1 HLGRII
7 CRAPQPSNHQGPPV
21 RVAHRS
27 SHREDRTTFNVPL
40 PQANGGANPTR
51 PPKVFKVKITL
62 AATINPELL
71 NRFVHGQQS
80 HDDEAT
86 TAITA
91 CNVALRMEPNM
102 NFPFNTRSFFIEG
115 LEKRAIGAGLE
126 LWRGLFQSFRPGPE
140 KVFINV
146 DIATGLMYRQGPLIG
161 LCLEVIG
168 QSNPNY
174 LSPQQG
180 LPDHIRMKLERFIK
194 GVQVIVE
201 GTHQSGCPCPLR
213 NTSSRNSGVHLPT
226 PTYCVPRWKDCD
238 GPAGGLHGALWTDRP
253 EADPPSQDERR
264 PHLLQEDP
272 RRTIRDHPTRH
283 SGELS
288 ALWLWY
294 RNLTGRVVSG
304 IRSISIPLCPRINV
318 NTSRGPMEVNG
329 RVLNAPKMIYGQN
342 VQVPLRVAYGAH
354 RLSFQGPR
362 NGAWN
367 MAQKKLWRP
376 CAPIREWIVV
386 VYENQNRFNNDRVQG
401 MVQGLVTEARNVGIT
416 FSSNTPLVRY
426 ENGNGNIGE
435 KKVGP
440 TLYVVVLPENGDEI
454 YTAVKHFGDV
464 TQGVAT
470 QCLKS
475 NKCARANAQYWA
487 NVLLKVNVKLGGVN
501 SIPDPALASSL
512 ADPAIPTIVMGADV
526 IHPAP
531 GADGRPSFTALVS
544 SVDRHC
550 AKYIATDRVQ
560 EGRREIISDLKEMAV
575 HCLNNY
581 VNYSA
586 SRGEGTE
593 IEASEVD
600 LLPSVALQMVF
611 PKANSQVIEQ
621 ELTLLKK
628 ALDECDMKAA
638 KLPLLSSASGT
649 IFGQFKPVNDADK
662 DRSGNAPAGLVVD
675 RDIGH
680 PIEFDF
686 YLQSH
691 GGLLG
696 RAGRRITRFCTMRT
710 CSSAHYFCP
719 SLFEAG
725 IDSYVHH
732 FAVPM
737 PFKPSRFRFATSTPA
752 TRSVSIPAPVYYADI
767 VCARAKTHYD
777 PNQGGLFS
785 DSGTVTSQGAAQNLQ
800 AFRAHFKPLSDE
812 VSFHPK
818 APANPIQLDAASSRA
833 QSSNL
838 PGLSYL
844 NNQPLFTLPPS
855 ISSFILT
862 PTNLES
868 SFHFTHTP
876 PRFTSLVSISHVYY

>member
-1 HLGRII
+1 MPPRAAPRGGPRGGGRGGGNPRGGARGGARGGGAGAGRGGTTVGPTLVSSASHIKTVGVKRDGRAAVIKVLVNAFEATIPDATIHHYDAISPDNLPARLNLQII
-7 CRAPQPSNHQGPPV
+7 KALQFEVAPRKNLFCTARLALSGTDTQ
-21 RVAHRS
+21 
-27 SHREDRTTFNVPL
+27 EFNVPL

-201 GTHQSGCPCPLR
+201 GTHHKRVVRGLSRVAANKIMFDNNGRQMSVAQYFQQKLGRPLAHPNVLCAEVGKTAMVPLEVCTVPSGQIVRKQIPPHKMNDVL
-213 NTSSRNSGVHLPT
+213 TFSKKT
-226 PTYCVPRWKDCD
+226 P
-238 GPAGGLHGALWTDRP
+238 
-253 EADPPSQDERR
+253 DERF
-264 PHLLQEDP
+264 EII
-272 RRTIRDHPTRH
+272 RRGIQYLGYGQ
-283 SGELS
+283 SQYLS
-288 ALWLWY
+288 AL
-294 RNLTGRVVSG
+294 G
-304 IRSISIPLCPRINV
+304 INV

-342 VQVPLRVAYGAH
+342 VQV
-354 RLSFQGPR
+354 GPR

-435 KKVGP
+435 QMKTAGRMLFQQKKVGP

-581 VNYSA
+581 VNYRRAVEKAPKLKPQRLIFFRDGVS
-586 SRGEGTE
+586 EG
-593 IEASEVD
+593 
-600 LLPSVALQMVF
+600 QF
-611 PKANSQVIEQ
+611 SQVIEQ

-628 ALDECDMKAA
+628 ALDECDMKDC
-638 KLPLLSSASGT
+638 KVTFVVVGKRHH
-649 IFGQFKPVNDADK
+649 IRFKPVNDADK

-696 RAGRRITRFCTMRT
+696 TSR
-710 CSSAHYFCP
+710 SSHYSVLYDENMFNADALQALAF
-719 SLFEAG
+719 SLC
-725 IDSYVHH
+725 H
-732 FAVPM
+732 
-737 PFKPSRFRFATSTPA
+737 
-752 TRSVSIPAPVYYADI
+752 VYARCDALDADI

-800 AFRAHFKPLSDE
+800 AFRAHFKPLSE
-812 VSFHPK
+812 Y
-818 APANPIQLDAASSRA
+818 A
-833 QSSNL
+833 QRHMYFSV
-838 PGLSYL
+838 GLA
-844 NNQPLFTLPPS
+844 
-855 ISSFILT
+855 
-862 PTNLES
+862 
-868 SFHFTHTP
+868 
-876 PRFTSLVSISHVYY
+876 